1 MTDIKNLEYFRQAN
15 SIHYYLESTSA
26 HVFVY
31 NNSDKDPSNNKKKTV
46 IIIPMNER
54 KAIQIPATTLPIDL
68 TEQAPKE
75 DLVKNSF
82 FMDVLKS
89 KLVTICPDEE
99 AFKILSTPE
108 AQFERDK
115 LSISTRESLD
125 ELYKR
130 EKIEVLDSSV
140 EAPKVEGLDVDLTVL
155 EAMNREDIQPA
166 ERFSIIKNIEASLE
180 QKDWEYIYEH
190 SSDDLKA
197 FAASKLA

>member
-1 MTDIKNLEYFRQAN
+1 MQFRLDALSLQFYPPNPQNHYDYFCLTE
-15 SIHYYLESTSA
+15 SIFERNEST
-26 HVFVY
+26 
-31 NNSDKDPSNNKKKTV
+31 KDV
-46 IIIPMNER
+46 R
-54 KAIQIPATTLPIDL
+54 KYH
-68 TEQAPKE
+68 
-75 DLVKNSF
+75 F
-82 FMDVLKS
+82 S
-89 KLVTICPDEE
+89 KM
-99 AFKILSTPE
+99 
-108 AQFERDK
+108 QFERDK

-130 EKIEVLDSSV
+130 GKIEVLDSSV

>member
-1 MTDIKNLEYFRQAN
+1 
-15 SIHYYLESTSA
+15 
-26 HVFVY
+26 
-31 NNSDKDPSNNKKKTV
+31 
-46 IIIPMNER
+46 MNER

-89 KLVTICPDEE
+89 KLVTICPDEK
-99 AFKILSTPE
+99 AFTILSTPE

-130 EKIEVLDSSV
+130 GKIEVLDSSV